1 MKCNFHTFLHKKK
14 TEKKQMTQCVNA
26 CIKSMDKIT
35 ETPDVNG
42 LLTLHIRDSTVFT
55 NQIKVNSN

>member
-1 MKCNFHTFLHKKK
+1 MQFSHI
-14 TEKKQMTQCVNA
+14 KKQMMQCMNA

-42 LLTLHIRDSTVFT
+42 LITLNIRDYTVFK
-55 NQIKVNSN
+55 NQIKVNSNEQSTMF